1 MNVKIYVAD
10 GNSEFRKEI
19 KEYFYGSNV
28 TLIGETEDGRIACDE
43 IAMLEPD
50 IVMLDLWLKNT
61 DGTQLIRTLKKN
73 MRKPP
78 RFIIVTGIGN
88 NDIIEEAL
96 ESGADYCLKKP
107 CNISEISKRI
117 NEITFRKIKK
127 ENEIS
132 KYAIYD
138 TVESRTA
145 EILRALGIPAHVK
158 GYRYACAAIIMVYKN
173 PNIINYVTK
182 GIYPHIAKEFETKP
196 ACVERAIRHAIE
208 TAWMYTDRTAICELF
223 FRCKNE
229 TYYKPTNAEFIATIA
244 ERLRFEHFENKT
256 EASNIFECP
265 GNRT

>member
-1 MNVKIYVAD
+1 MNIKTYIAD
-10 GNSEFRKEI
+10 GNADFRKEI

-28 TLIGETEDGRIACDE
+28 ILIGETEDGRIACDE

-50 IVMLDLWLKNT
+50 IVILDLWLKNA

-117 NEITFRKIKK
+117 NEIAFRRIKK
-127 ENEIS
+127 ESEIS
-132 KYAIYD
+132 KYSICAN
-138 TVESRTA
+138 VESRTA
-145 EILRALGIPAHVK
+145 EILRSLGIPAHVK
-158 GYRYACAAIIMVYKN
+158 GYRYAGEAIIMVYKN

-208 TAWMYTDRTAICELF
+208 TAWMYTDKTAICELF
-223 FRCKNE
+223 FRCKKE
-229 TYYKPTNAEFIATIA
+229 SYYRPTNAEFIATIA
-244 ERLRFEHFENKT
+244 ERLRFENFENKT
-256 EASNIFECP
+256 EISTVFECLS
-265 GNRT
+265 NKT